1 MKSTV
6 SGRDLTR
13 KEKKMKQLEIKL
25 KYSEARIR
33 ALRSSLAKRNKTL
46 ESEMMECLE
55 QLYKKNVKP
64 DVREYIEEMEEEN
77 TLMAKKPRPVRKP
90 DKENQNI

>member
-1 MKSTV
+1 
-6 SGRDLTR
+6 
-13 KEKKMKQLEIKL
+13 MKQLEIKL

-64 DVREYIEEMEEEN
+64 DVREYIEEMEEESAI
-77 TLMAKKPRPVRKP
+77 MVKKPHSPRNPVNEK
-90 DKENQNI
+90 QNT

>member
-1 MKSTV
+1 
-6 SGRDLTR
+6 
-13 KEKKMKQLEIKL
+13 MKQLEIKL

-64 DVREYIEEMEEEN
+64 DVREYIEEIEEESAI
-77 TLMAKKPRPVRKP
+77 MVKKPRPARNP
-90 DKENQNI
+90 GNENQNT